1 MSSQN
6 SSVWNDLKG
15 QLWQDTNPPIACRIS
30 FWSVPAIVFR
40 LFPLGLRGRDLLF
53 TAISWVSGPDSK
65 DLLLIDILS
74 KPRPL
79 TSTATISAGNLW
91 WKRTFWYHNRELVS
105 LSLIQNW
112 MKLENISSHVRG
124 NRVTDFWLIHVY
136 TYISY
141 MYINFTLVNCICV

>member
-6 SSVWNDLKG
+6 FSVWSGLKG

-40 LFPLGLRGRDLLF
+40 LFPLGLRRDLLF
-53 TAISWVSGPDSK
+53 TTISWVSGPDSK

-91 WKRTFWYHNRELVS
+91 WKRTFYHNRKYHNREFV
-105 LSLIQNW
+105 IDT
-112 MKLENISSHVRG
+112 KLNETGEVLSHVTG
-124 NRVTDFWLIHVY
+124 NRVTDFWLIHAH
-136 TYISY
+136 
-141 MYINFTLVNCICV
+141 INYP